1 MKIYDP
7 ESLGPVVKEIA
18 DIFILEESAVAT
30 NKLLCS
36 ERQPEF
42 LAEHAEGT
50 DLDDPQRIP
59 FLMCTEIT
67 AVGRFGPSFGNRR
80 SSTSGNWY
88 GTRCPRKSRIDHDG
102 IL

>member
-1 MKIYDP
+1 VKIYDP

-18 DIFILEESAVAT
+18 DKFILEESAV
-30 NKLLCS
+30 
-36 ERQPEF
+36 
-42 LAEHAEGT
+42 AEHAEGT

-59 FLMCTEIT
+59 FSVCTEIT
-67 AVGRFGPSFGNRR
+67 AVGRFGPSFGNRL